1 MEQQQNQTLP
11 VEKTLEQLTEA
22 TEKVFLT
29 DPYLDAVAIVCSWK
43 IGNPDLPFGLLLGRD
58 GSVSSPA
65 TLVGISQQTGKML
78 MHQAMQITEMFET
91 ADQVAADL
99 SKKIMELKGQLDA
112 SDSKQRPY
120 EEGA

>member
-11 VEKTLEQLTEA
+11 VEKTLEQFTEA
-22 TEKVFLT
+22 TEKVFST
-29 DPYLDAVAIVCSWK
+29 DQYLDAVAIVFSWK
-43 IGNPDLPFGLLLGRD
+43 IGNTDLPFGLLLGRD
-58 GSVSSPA
+58 GSVNSPA

-99 SKKIMELKGQLDA
+99 SRKIMELKGQLDA
-112 SDSKQRPY
+112 TDSKQRPY

>member
-1 MEQQQNQTLP
+1 M
-11 VEKTLEQLTEA
+11 EKTLEQLTEA

>member
-1 MEQQQNQTLP
+1 MEQQQSQTLP

-58 GSVSSPA
+58 GSVNSPA

-120 EEGA
+120 EEGT

>member
-11 VEKTLEQLTEA
+11 VEKTLEQFTEA

-29 DPYLDAVAIVCSWK
+29 DQYLDAVAIVFSWK
-43 IGNPDLPFGLLLGRD
+43 IGNTDLPFGLLLGRD
-58 GSVSSPA
+58 GNVNSPA

-99 SKKIMELKGQLDA
+99 SRKIMELKGQLDA
-112 SDSKQRPY
+112 TDSKQRPY